1 MTVIYGHRHGLD
13 FFFLQLQFLKQNI
26 SLPFDMLV
34 VPVVAQEEKEHFM
47 VECVN
52 HFINSIVYKEV
63 PLYCVEVFKKT
74 FWNFSE

>member
-13 FFFLQLQFLKQNI
+13 FFFFTTPVSKAKYFSTI
-26 SLPFDMLV
+26 WHVSS
-34 VPVVAQEEKEHFM
+34 PVVAQEEKEHFM
-47 VECVN
+47 VECVS
-52 HFINSIVYKEV
+52 HFINSIVYKEA

>member
-1 MTVIYGHRHGLD
+1 
-13 FFFLQLQFLKQNI
+13 
-26 SLPFDMLV
+26 MLV

-52 HFINSIVYKEV
+52 HFINSIVYGEV